1 MLPGKP
7 GKPVVH
13 PESIIAV
20 IMWENGDSG
29 NVPFEKFEIQVL
41 SDGKQFFLLFVTKH
55 RSTSWYL
62 KQQMQLSFDACFP
75 SFSLAESPPRDLLIT
90 AYK

>member
-7 GKPVVH
+7 GKPVVR
-13 PESIIAV
+13 PESITAV

-41 SDGKQFFLLFVTKH
+41 SDGKHFFRSASKLFKIA
-55 RSTSWYL
+55 
-62 KQQMQLSFDACFP
+62 KA
-75 SFSLAESPPRDLLIT
+75 II
-90 AYK
+90 